1 MIIEI
6 KTKKKG
12 EKMNRDK
19 LKIIVAMFIFGTI
32 GLVRRFIPYSSGMVA
47 FSRAFIGVLFLLL
60 IHIIQRKKISFVALR
75 ENLLALSISGALLG
89 FNWILLFEAYRY
101 TTVAVA
107 TICYYMAP
115 IIIIL
120 VAPILFHEKLT
131 LKKGICAGIAI
142 MGMILVSGVLQ
153 TGFIG
158 IKGVLF
164 GLGAAIMYATI
175 VILNKKIKNIEA
187 NDRTI
192 FQLGIAA
199 VVLCPYVIFTERGTS
214 LEVNAVAIIM
224 LCIAGILH
232 TGIAYALYFGS
243 ISKVPAQT
251 AALFSYI
258 DPVVAVLLS
267 ALFLQEGLTFIS
279 FIGIVMVIGSALFS
293 EKVN

>member
-1 MIIEI
+1 
-6 KTKKKG
+6 
-12 EKMNRDK
+12 MNRDK

-131 LKKGICAGIAI
+131 LKKGI
-142 MGMILVSGVLQ
+142 
-153 TGFIG
+153 
-158 IKGVLF
+158 
-164 GLGAAIMYATI
+164 
-175 VILNKKIKNIEA
+175 
-187 NDRTI
+187 
-192 FQLGIAA
+192 
-199 VVLCPYVIFTERGTS
+199 
-214 LEVNAVAIIM
+214 
-224 LCIAGILH
+224 
-232 TGIAYALYFGS
+232 
-243 ISKVPAQT
+243 
-251 AALFSYI
+251 
-258 DPVVAVLLS
+258 
-267 ALFLQEGLTFIS
+267 
-279 FIGIVMVIGSALFS
+279 
-293 EKVN
+293 